1 MALEFREQ
9 LIIALVDKVLI
20 GGLLFLTGYWVNQ
33 SLEAFKH
40 DLGLDATRR
49 QLTLQSQIQFR
60 EKQLAELYGPIY
72 ALLKRIRPID
82 DLWNQEKVKDV
93 DDTII
98 RVIRDSNNRIVDI
111 ILTKSHLIRGN
122 TIPESYT
129 RFLTH
134 VAVWHAFW
142 DNPSRDWSAYAKLR
156 DAQYDMKF
164 EEEVFQTTEAL
175 KQELDALYQQY
186 GLPDEKRRVT
196 YKGVSIK

>member
-9 LIIALVDKVLI
+9 LIITLVDKALI
-20 GGLLFLTGYWVNQ
+20 GGLLFLAGYWVNK

-49 QLTLQSQIQFR
+49 QLTLQSQIQFK
-60 EKQLAELYGPIY
+60 EKQLAEFYGPIY

-82 DLWNQEKVKDV
+82 DLWNQEKVRDV

-186 GLPDEKRRVT
+186 GLRESRA
-196 YKGVSIK
+196 G